1 VGACAGDRPLNVVC
15 PQKERN
21 NVQKSIEVKVPVRT
35 AYNQWTQFEG
45 FPHFME
51 GVKQVAQLDDT
62 HLHWKAEIAG
72 KEKEGEAE
80 TPADAG
86 PAHCLG

>member
-1 VGACAGDRPLNVVC
+1 MDAIRGVSPLHGRG
-15 PQKERN
+15 E
-21 NVQKSIEVKVPVRT
+21 
-35 AYNQWTQFEG
+35 A
-45 FPHFME
+45 
-51 GVKQVAQLDDT
+51 VAQLDDT